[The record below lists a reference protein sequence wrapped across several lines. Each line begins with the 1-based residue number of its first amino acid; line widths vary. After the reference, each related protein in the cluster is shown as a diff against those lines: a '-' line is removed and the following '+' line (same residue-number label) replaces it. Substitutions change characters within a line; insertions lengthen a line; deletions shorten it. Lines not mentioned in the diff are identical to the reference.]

1 MSTVIEARPPV
12 REGGEIEAQV
22 NYLAK
27 GVARPVAYTFE
38 PPPGTPWTTG
48 ELAPRRVKIRDA
60 RPLAA
65 AGALG
70 LDASG
75 FELVGHRSALADF
88 ADDAAIRSTYYA
100 EVDAL
105 LRAATGAEKI
115 VIFDH
120 TLRDSAHGSRAT
132 AALREPMRRVH
143 NDQTFSSAPR
153 RVRDHLPEDEAAARL
168 RQRFA
173 IINVWR
179 ALDVVERLPLA
190 LCDARTIAPDDLVP
204 SDLVYRD
211 KVGETYSVVANPAHR
226 WFYFPRLRAD
236 EVLLLK
242 IYDSLDDGR
251 ARLSAHTA
259 FDDPTTPDT
268 AAPRRSIEVRALV
281 FWPAADAKR

>member
-132 AALREPMRRVH
+132 AALREPVRRVH

-153 RVRDHLPEDEAAARL
+153 RVR
-168 RQRFA
+168 
-173 IINVWR
+173 
-179 ALDVVERLPLA
+179 
-190 LCDARTIAPDDLVP
+190 
-204 SDLVYRD
+204 
-211 KVGETYSVVANPAHR
+211 
-226 WFYFPRLRAD
+226 
-236 EVLLLK
+236 
-242 IYDSLDDGR
+242 
-251 ARLSAHTA
+251 
-259 FDDPTTPDT
+259 
-268 AAPRRSIEVRALV
+268 
-281 FWPAADAKR
+281 